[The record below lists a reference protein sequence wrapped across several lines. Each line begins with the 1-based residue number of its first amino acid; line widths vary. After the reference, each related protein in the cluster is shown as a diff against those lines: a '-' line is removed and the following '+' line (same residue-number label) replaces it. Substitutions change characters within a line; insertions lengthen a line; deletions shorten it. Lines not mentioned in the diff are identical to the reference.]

1 MARPTT
7 CDIKTKPK
15 KSFYLSEETSGL
27 MEQCQIDVEY
37 KLRRHVEKT
46 SFVNVLIAVAADHI
60 DEIINKFQGKD
71 NEQV

>member
-15 KSFYLSEETSGL
+15 KSFYLSEETSEL

-37 KLRRHVEKT
+37 KLRKHVEKT
-46 SFVNVLIAVAADHI
+46 PFVNALIAVAAEHI
-60 DEIINKFQGKD
+60 DEIINRFQGND

>member
-46 SFVNVLIAVAADHI
+46 PFVNVLIAVAAGHI

-71 NEQV
+71 NKQV

>member
-15 KSFYLSEETSGL
+15 KSFYLSEETSEL

-37 KLRRHVEKT
+37 KLRKHVEKT
-46 SFVNVLIAVAADHI
+46 PFVNALIAVAADHI

-71 NEQV
+71 NKRV

>member
-46 SFVNVLIAVAADHI
+46 SFVNVLIAVAADHV